1 MSESNPFVEIVG
13 RILDGEA
20 PANVRAA
27 AARGALPLPRPTLV
41 RLQVFLLRDPD
52 EEIRQSAKQALDA
65 LDSRAI
71 HEVLSDRTIPG
82 EVVVHF
88 SKRAAREEALAERVA
103 FHPSAPLGALAVL
116 AASGSAAIIELVL
129 TNEERLL
136 VEPVLLERLMLN
148 PVLRTDQRGRILE
161 LLDRIS
167 KAQQR
172 KDADERQAEK
182 AEGEALPETQ
192 AEDLEE
198 VARLLDID
206 VGELLS
212 ASEILDPEEFEES
225 DDPEIRDAYRK
236 ILRLNTAQKAILAMK
251 GNREERMILIRDSN
265 RTVAVGVLKNGRITE
280 PEIESIAKMRNVT
293 DEVLRQVGS
302 SREWTKNYNVIIA
315 LVHNPRTPQGVSMNF
330 VNRLVNRDL
339 KILVGSRD
347 VPELIR
353 RMARRT
359 LDTRT
364 QSQRVSFK
372 KK

>member
-1 MSESNPFVEIVG
+1 MGESNPFVEIVG
-13 RILDGEA
+13 RILDGKA
-20 PANVRAA
+20 PVNVRAA
-27 AARGALPLPRPTLV
+27 AARGALPLPRPALV
-41 RLQVFLLRDPD
+41 RLQVFLLKDPD
-52 EEIRQSAKQALDA
+52 EKIRESAKVALDG
-65 LDSRAI
+65 LDSPAI
-71 HEVLSDRTIPG
+71 KEVLTDRTIPA

-88 SKRAAREEALAERVA
+88 AKRAAREEMLAERVA

-116 AASGSAAIIELVL
+116 AAKGSAAIIELVL

-148 PVLRTDQRGRILE
+148 PALRTDQRGRILE
-161 LLDRIS
+161 LLDRVDKIQRQ
-167 KAQQR
+167 KAKDDQQT
-172 KDADERQAEK
+172 EEF
-182 AEGEALPETQ
+182 GEEATGETPTQ
-192 AEDLEE
+192 DLEE
-198 VARLLDID
+198 VARLLEVD

-212 ASEILDPEEFEES
+212 ASEILDPQEFEES
-225 DDPEIRDAYRK
+225 DDEEIRDAYRK

-293 DEVLRQVGS
+293 DQVLRQVGG
-302 SREWTKNYNVIIA
+302 SREWTKSYSVILS
-315 LVHNPRTPQGVSMNF
+315 LVQNPRTPQGVSMNF
-330 VNRLVNRDL
+330 VKRLVTRDL
-339 KILVGSRD
+339 KVLLGSRE